1 MGLGLIKERFWG
13 TILRTMNL
21 GFMSMGVQMKSFFER
36 IFEDAKVAWNLALDH
51 PLGIGPL
58 EKL

>member
-1 MGLGLIKERFWG
+1 
-13 TILRTMNL
+13 MNL

>member
-1 MGLGLIKERFWG
+1 
-13 TILRTMNL
+13 MNL
-21 GFMSMGVQMKSFFER
+21 GFMSMGVQMKSFFEW

-58 EKL
+58 KNCREMSSNMECGI